1 VPFEVKA
8 LIILAIGK
16 LFEPVLDQLGLEFQN
31 IVDTVKNM
39 NEKYYS
45 QLQIR
50 NSKSIVKQL
59 SMQGG
64 NNHSNSEISVKD
76 AEQYRMI
83 VNQTFQLSESI
94 LKNFNAVAQILEKIN
109 NIQGIA
115 PEKIG
120 QLKEMADSV
129 SIAARNL
136 SDEKTIT
143 GLKYLESIVK
153 K

>member
-1 VPFEVKA
+1 
-8 LIILAIGK
+8 
-16 LFEPVLDQLGLEFQN
+16 
-31 IVDTVKNM
+31 
-39 NEKYYS
+39 
-45 QLQIR
+45 
-50 NSKSIVKQL
+50 
-59 SMQGG
+59 MQGG